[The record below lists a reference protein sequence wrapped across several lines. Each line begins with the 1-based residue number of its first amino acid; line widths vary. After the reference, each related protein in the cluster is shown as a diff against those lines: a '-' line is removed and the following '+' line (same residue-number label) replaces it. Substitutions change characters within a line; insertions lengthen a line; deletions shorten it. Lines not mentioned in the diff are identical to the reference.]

1 MILIFKTSHF
11 RWLILRQN
19 LPIRVV
25 VLFTIFTNQLYT
37 NKAKHQ
43 IILHN
48 MTESDLNK
56 TDKKNKG
63 SKNFKKYII
72 AFWALF
78 SSVVLSVFF
87 LFMGISNGT
96 FGFMPSFEELENPK
110 NSLAT
115 EIYSAD
121 KVLLGKFYFQNRSF
135 VKYDELSPDMVHALV
150 ATEDVRFYDHSGI
163 DLIGLARVAKGLVT
177 ANKNAGGGSTLSQQ
191 LAKMLFPREQFSNK
205 LDIVFRKFREWV
217 ISVKL
222 ERSYT
227 KEEILTMYLNKYD
240 FLNLA
245 VGVKSAAH
253 VYFNTTPDS
262 LKIEQS
268 AMLVGMAKNSSYF
281 NPLRRPELTL
291 DRRNVVLSQMVK
303 YNYLSQQQYDSL
315 KLLPLGLDYQKV
327 DHRRGSAPY
336 FREYLRTSLTAKKP
350 ERENYPSWNQ
360 QRFIEDS
367 LEWKNN
373 PFYGWCNKNTKADG
387 QPYNIYK
394 DGLKIYTTIDS
405 RMQKYAEQAVKEH
418 LGLDLQAAFD
428 NEKKNHKN
436 PPFSDDLD
444 DDAVENNL
452 TLSMKRSE
460 RYRVLKNKGISLD
473 SIKNIFATPTE
484 MRIFTWQG
492 ERDTILSPIDS
503 MLYYKGFLRAGFMS
517 MVPQTGEVRAYV
529 GGPNY
534 KHFMYDMVT
543 LGKRQVGSIIKP
555 FLYTVAMQEGL
566 TPCDKVPNIA
576 QTFDMGDGTSWT
588 SRNSTSART
597 GEMVTL
603 KWGLAHSVNNI
614 SGWVLKQF
622 KPQTVVNMAKKM
634 GIISRIDPVP
644 SVFLGTSEITV
655 REMVGAYATY
665 ANKGVYI
672 KPRFIS
678 KIEDSRGNE
687 VAHSIPQKHEVMS
700 AKTAYLMT
708 NLLKGVV
715 KQGTGRRLG
724 WKYNLY
730 NPIGGKT
737 GTTQNHSDGWFM
749 GVTPNLVSG
758 VWVGAEDR
766 AIHFEGI
773 SLGQGANMAL
783 PIWGLY
789 MQKVYADES
798 LNISKGDFEKPEGF
812 NVDLDCDTQSNNPRN
827 KGLIQNEEEDFF

>member
-1 MILIFKTSHF
+1 
-11 RWLILRQN
+11 
-19 LPIRVV
+19 
-25 VLFTIFTNQLYT
+25 
-37 NKAKHQ
+37 
-43 IILHN
+43 

-56 TDKKNKG
+56 TDSKLKG
-63 SKNFKKYII
+63 SKSFKKYII
-72 AFWALF
+72 VFWALF
-78 SSVVLSVFF
+78 STAVLGVFF
-87 LFMGISNGT
+87 LFMGVSNGS

-121 KVLLGKFYFQNRSF
+121 KVLLGKFYYQNRSF
-135 VKYDELSPDMVHALV
+135 VKYQDLSPDMVHALI
-150 ATEDVRFYDHSGI
+150 ATEDVRFNDHSGI
-163 DLIGLARVAKGLVT
+163 DLIGLFRVAKGLVT

-191 LAKMLFPREQFSNK
+191 LAKMLFPRERFSSK
-205 LDIVFRKFREWV
+205 IDMVFRKFREWV
-217 ISVKL
+217 IAVKL

-240 FLNLA
+240 FLNQA
-245 VGVKSAAH
+245 IGIKSAAR

-262 LKIEQS
+262 LSIEQS
-268 AMLVGMAKNSSYF
+268 AMLVGMAKNSSYY
-281 NPLRRPELTL
+281 NPLRRAELTRE
-291 DRRNVVLSQMVK
+291 RRNTVLNQMVK
-303 YNYLSQQQYDSL
+303 YDFLDKQVSDSL
-315 KLLPLGLDYQKV
+315 KQLPLSIDYQKV
-327 DHRRGSAPY
+327 DHKRGIATY
-336 FREYLRTSLTAKKP
+336 FREYLRTALTAKKP
-350 ERENYPSWNQ
+350 VRSRYPSWNK

-367 LEWKNN
+367 LQWKNN
-373 PFYGWCNKNTKADG
+373 PFYGWCHKNKKADG
-387 QPYNIYK
+387 EFYNIYR

-405 RMQKYAEQAVKEH
+405 RMQKYAEEAVREH
-418 LGLDLQAAFD
+418 LGLDLQSVFD
-428 NEKKNHKN
+428 NEKKYHKN

-444 DDAVENNL
+444 DEQVEDNL
-452 TLSMKRSE
+452 FRSMKRSE
-460 RYRVLKNKGISLD
+460 RYRVLRAKDLSVD
-473 SIKNIFATPTE
+473 SIKNIFATPTN
-484 MRIFTWQG
+484 MRIFTWKG
-492 ERDTILSPIDS
+492 ERDTLLSPNDS

-517 MVPQTGEVRAYV
+517 MVPQTGEVKAYI

-534 KHFMYDMVT
+534 KHFMYDMVN

-576 QTFDMGDGTSWT
+576 PTFDLGDGTTWT

-622 KPQTVVNMAKKM
+622 KPQTIVNMAKKM
-634 GIISRIDPVP
+634 GIVSRIDPVP
-644 SVFLGTSEITV
+644 SIFLGTSEITV
-655 REMVGAYATY
+655 KEMVGAYGTY

-678 KIEDSRGNE
+678 RIEDSKGNE
-687 VAHSIPQKHEVMS
+687 VARSIPQKHEVMS

-708 NLLKGVV
+708 NLLQGVV
-715 KQGTGRRLG
+715 RQGTGRRLG
-724 WKYNLY
+724 WKYNLH

-749 GVTPNLVSG
+749 GITPNLVSG

-766 AIHFEGI
+766 AIHFENI
-773 SLGQGANMAL
+773 TQGQGANMAL

-789 MQKVYADES
+789 MQKVYGDES
-798 LNISKGDFEKPEGF
+798 LNIPKGDFEKPEGF
-812 NVDLDCDTQSNNPRN
+812 NIDLDCGSRSNRTKNNISSDT
-827 KGLIQNEEEDFF
+827 EEEDFF

>member
-1 MILIFKTSHF
+1 
-11 RWLILRQN
+11 
-19 LPIRVV
+19 
-25 VLFTIFTNQLYT
+25 
-37 NKAKHQ
+37 
-43 IILHN
+43 

-56 TDKKNKG
+56 TDSKTKG
-63 SKNFKKYII
+63 SKSFKKYII
-72 AFWALF
+72 VFWGLF
-78 SSVVLSVFF
+78 STIVLSIFF
-87 LFMGISNGT
+87 LFMGVSNGN

-115 EIYSAD
+115 EIYSVD

-135 VKYDELSPDMVHALV
+135 VKYQDLSPDMIHALI
-150 ATEDVRFYDHSGI
+150 ATEDVRYKDHSGI
-163 DLIGLARVAKGLVT
+163 DLIGLGRVAKGLVT

-191 LAKMLFPREQFSNK
+191 LAKMLFPRERFSSK
-205 LDIVFRKFREWV
+205 IDMVFRKFREWV
-217 ISVKL
+217 IAVKL

-262 LKIEQS
+262 LSIEQS
-268 AMLVGMAKNSSYF
+268 AMLIGMAKNSSYY
-281 NPLRRPELTL
+281 NPLRRPELTR
-291 DRRNVVLSQMVK
+291 DRRNTVLSQMVK
-303 YNYLSQQQYDSL
+303 YNYLEKQQYDSL
-315 KLLPLGLDYQKV
+315 KQLPLSIDYQKV
-327 DHRRGSAPY
+327 DHKRGSATY
-336 FREYLRTSLTAKKP
+336 FREYLRTTLTAKKP
-350 ERENYPSWNQ
+350 VRSRYPSWNK

-367 LEWKNN
+367 LQWKNN
-373 PFYGWCNKNTKADG
+373 PFFGWCNKNKKADG
-387 QPYNIYK
+387 ESYNIYK

-418 LGLDLQAAFD
+418 LGLNLQTAFD
-428 NEKKNHKN
+428 KEKEHHNN

-444 DDAVENNL
+444 DDAVEKAL
-452 TLSMKRSE
+452 IRSMKQSE
-460 RYRVLKNKGISLD
+460 RYRVLKDKDISLD
-473 SIKNIFATPTE
+473 SIKTIFATPTD
-484 MRIFTWQG
+484 MRIFTWKG
-492 ERDTILSPIDS
+492 ECDTLLSPNDS

-534 KHFMYDMVT
+534 KHFMYDMVN

-576 QTFDMGDGTSWT
+576 QTFDVGDGTTWT
-588 SRNSTSART
+588 SRNSTSKRT

-603 KWGLAHSVNNI
+603 KWGLANSVNNI

-622 KPQTVVNMAKKM
+622 KPQAVVDMAKKM
-634 GIISRIDPVP
+634 GVVSRIDPVP
-644 SVFLGTSEITV
+644 SIFLGTSEITV
-655 REMVGAYATY
+655 REMVGAYGTF

-678 KIEDSRGNE
+678 SIEDSKGNK
-687 VAHSIPQKHEVMS
+687 VARSIPQKHEVMS

-708 NLLKGVV
+708 NLLQGVV
-715 KQGTGRRLG
+715 QQGTGGRLR

-789 MQKVYADES
+789 MQKVYGDKS
-798 LNISKGDFEKPEGF
+798 LNMPKGNFEKPKGF
-812 NVDLDCDTQSNNPRN
+812 NIDLDCNTQSKNSKD
-827 KGLIQNEEEDFF
+827 KGLIETEEEDFF

>member
-1 MILIFKTSHF
+1 
-11 RWLILRQN
+11 
-19 LPIRVV
+19 
-25 VLFTIFTNQLYT
+25 
-37 NKAKHQ
+37 
-43 IILHN
+43 
-48 MTESDLNK
+48 MTESDLNETGSK
-56 TDKKNKG
+56 TKG
-63 SKNFKKYII
+63 SKSFKKYII
-72 AFWALF
+72 TFWALF
-78 SSVVLSVFF
+78 STIVLCVFL
-87 LFMGISNGT
+87 LFMGVSNGN

-135 VKYDELSPDMVHALV
+135 VKYQDLSPDMVNALI
-150 ATEDVRFYDHSGI
+150 ATEDVRYNDHSGI
-163 DLIGLARVAKGLVT
+163 DLIGLGRVAKGLVT
-177 ANKNAGGGSTLSQQ
+177 SNKNAGGGSTLSQQ
-191 LAKMLFPREQFSNK
+191 LAKMLFPRERNSGA
-205 LDIVFRKFREWV
+205 LGMVFRKFREWV
-217 ISVKL
+217 IAVKL

-245 VGVKSAAH
+245 VGIKSAAR

-262 LKIEQS
+262 LSVEQS
-268 AMLVGMAKNSSYF
+268 AMLVGMAKNSSYY
-281 NPLRRPELTL
+281 NPLRRPELTR
-291 DRRNVVLSQMVK
+291 DRRNTVLSQMVK
-303 YNYLSQQQYDSL
+303 YNYLDEQLSDSL
-315 KLLPLGLDYQKV
+315 KQLPLSVDFQKV
-327 DHRRGSAPY
+327 DHKRGSATY
-336 FREYLRTSLTAKKP
+336 FREYLRTTLTARKP
-350 ERENYPSWNQ
+350 VRSRYPSWNR

-367 LEWKNN
+367 LQWKNN
-373 PFYGWCNKNTKADG
+373 PFFGWCNKNKKADG
-387 QPYNIYK
+387 ESYNIYK

-418 LGLDLQAAFD
+418 LGLNLQGAFD
-428 NEKKNHKN
+428 NEKKYHKN

-444 DDAVENNL
+444 DEQVEKNL
-452 TLSMKRSE
+452 FSSMKRSE
-460 RYRVLKNKGISLD
+460 RYRVLRAKDLSTD

-484 MRIFTWQG
+484 MRIFTWKG
-492 ERDTILSPIDS
+492 ERDTLLSPNDS

-534 KHFMYDMVT
+534 KHFMYDMVN

-576 QTFDMGDGTSWT
+576 QTFDVGDGTTWT
-588 SRNSTSART
+588 PRNSTSKKT
-597 GEMVTL
+597 GQMVTL
-603 KWGLAHSVNNI
+603 KWGLANSVNNI
-614 SGWVLKQF
+614 SGWVVKQF
-622 KPQTVVNMAKKM
+622 KPQAVVDMAKKM
-634 GIISRIDPVP
+634 GVISRIDPVP
-644 SVFLGTSEITV
+644 SIFLGTSEITV
-655 REMVGAYATY
+655 REMVGAYGTF

-678 KIEDSRGNE
+678 SIEDSKGNE
-687 VAHSIPQKHEVMS
+687 VARSIPQKHEVMS

-708 NLLKGVV
+708 NLLQGVV
-715 KQGTGRRLG
+715 NEGTAGRLR

-730 NPIGGKT
+730 NSIGGKT

-789 MQKVYADES
+789 MQKVYGDES
-798 LNISKGDFEKPEGF
+798 LNMLKGDFEKPKGF
-812 NVDLDCDTQSNNPRN
+812 NVDLDCNTQSANPRN
-827 KGLIQNEEEDFF
+827 KGLIQTEEEDFF

>member
-1 MILIFKTSHF
+1 MH
-11 RWLILRQN
+11 
-19 LPIRVV
+19 
-25 VLFTIFTNQLYT
+25 T
-37 NKAKHQ
+37 NKADQ
-43 IILHN
+43 QLILDN

-56 TDKKNKG
+56 TDNKPKG

-78 SSVVLSVFF
+78 STAVLAVIF
-87 LFMGISNGT
+87 LFMGVSNGN

-115 EIYSAD
+115 EIYSVD
-121 KVLLGKFYFQNRSF
+121 NVLLGKFYFQNRSF
-135 VKYDELSPDMVHALV
+135 VKYEDLSPEMVKALV

-163 DLIGLARVAKGLVT
+163 DLIGLGRVAKGLVT

-191 LAKMLFPREQFSNK
+191 LAKMLFPRERFSSK
-205 LDIVFRKFREWV
+205 LDMVFRKFREWV
-217 ISVKL
+217 IAVKL

-245 VGVKSAAH
+245 VGIKSAAR

-268 AMLVGMAKNSSYF
+268 AMLVGMAKNSSYY
-281 NPLRRPELTL
+281 NPLRRPELTQE
-291 DRRNVVLSQMVK
+291 RRNTVLSQMVK
-303 YNYLSQQQYDSL
+303 YNYLDQQQYDSL
-315 KLLPLGLDYQKV
+315 KLLPLGIDYQKV
-327 DHRRGSAPY
+327 DHKRGSATY
-336 FREYLRTSLTAKKP
+336 FREYLRTSLTARKP
-350 ERENYPSWNQ
+350 VRSRYPSWQ
-360 QRFIEDS
+360 KQRFIEDS

-373 PFYGWCNKNTKADG
+373 PFFGWCNKNKKADG
-387 QPYNIYK
+387 EPYNIYK

-405 RMQKYAEQAVKEH
+405 RMQKYAEEAVKEH

-428 NEKKNHKN
+428 KEKEHHNN

-444 DDAVENNL
+444 DEEVEKAL
-452 TLSMKRSE
+452 VRSMKQSE

-473 SIKNIFATPTE
+473 SIKTIFELPTD
-484 MRIFTWQG
+484 MKIFTWKG
-492 ERDTILSPIDS
+492 ERDTILSPRDS

-534 KHFMYDMVT
+534 KHFMYDMVS

-576 QTFDMGDGTSWT
+576 QTFDVGDGTTWT
-588 SRNSTSART
+588 SRNSTRARS

-603 KWGLAHSVNNI
+603 RWGLANSVNNI

-622 KPQTVVNMAKKM
+622 KPQAVVDMAKKM
-634 GIISRIDPVP
+634 GVVSKIAAVP

-655 REMVGAYATY
+655 REMVGAYGTY

-678 KIEDSRGNE
+678 KIEDSKGNE
-687 VAHSIPQKHEVMS
+687 VARSIPQKHEVMNE
-700 AKTAYLMT
+700 KTAYLMT
-708 NLLKGVV
+708 NLLEGVV
-715 KQGTGRRLG
+715 RRGTGRRLG
-724 WKYNLY
+724 WKYELY
-730 NPIGGKT
+730 NSIGGKT

-749 GVTPNLVSG
+749 GITPNLVSG

-766 AIHFEGI
+766 AVRFETI
-773 SLGQGANMAL
+773 TNGQGANMAL

-789 MQKVYADES
+789 MQKVYADKT
-798 LNISKGDFEKPEGF
+798 LNMPKGKFEKPEGF
-812 NVDLDCDTQSNNPRN
+812 NIDLDCNEQSTKPRN
-827 KGLIQNEEEDFF
+827 NGLIESEEEDFF

>member
-1 MILIFKTSHF
+1 
-11 RWLILRQN
+11 
-19 LPIRVV
+19 
-25 VLFTIFTNQLYT
+25 
-37 NKAKHQ
+37 
-43 IILHN
+43 
-48 MTESDLNK
+48 MTESDLNNTENK
-56 TDKKNKG
+56 TKG

-72 AFWALF
+72 AFWAMF
-78 SSVVLSVFF
+78 SLAVLGIFF
-87 LFMGISNGT
+87 LFMGVSNGS

-121 KVLLGKFYFQNRSF
+121 KVLLGKFYYQNRSF
-135 VKYDELSPDMVHALV
+135 IKYEDLSPDMVHALV

-163 DLIGLARVAKGLVT
+163 DLIGLGRVAKGLVT

-191 LAKMLFPREQFSNK
+191 LAKMLFPRERFSSK
-205 LDIVFRKFREWV
+205 LDMVFRKFREWV
-217 ISVKL
+217 IAVKL

-245 VGVKSAAH
+245 VGIKSAAR

-268 AMLVGMAKNSSYF
+268 AMLVGMAKNSSYY
-281 NPLRRPELTL
+281 NPLRRAELTRE
-291 DRRNVVLSQMVK
+291 RRNTVLSQMVK
-303 YNYLSQQQYDSL
+303 YDFLDKQLCDSL
-315 KLLPLGLDYQKV
+315 KQLPLSIDYQKV
-327 DHRRGSAPY
+327 DHKRGSATY
-336 FREYLRTSLTAKKP
+336 FREYLRTTLTARKP
-350 ERENYPSWNQ
+350 VRSRYPSWNKQ
-360 QRFIEDS
+360 KYIEDS
-367 LEWKNN
+367 LQWKNN
-373 PFYGWCNKNTKADG
+373 PFFGWCNKNKKADG
-387 QPYNIYK
+387 EFYNIYR

-405 RMQKYAEQAVKEH
+405 RMQKYAEEAVKEH
-418 LGLDLQAAFD
+418 LGLDLQNAFD
-428 NEKKNHKN
+428 KEKKHHNN

-444 DDAVENNL
+444 DEAVERNL
-452 TLSMKRSE
+452 YLSMKRSE
-460 RYRVLKNKGISLD
+460 RYRVLKDKDFSLD
-473 SIKNIFATPTE
+473 SIKSIFETPTK
-484 MRIFTWQG
+484 MRIFTWKG
-492 ERDTILSPIDS
+492 ERDTILSPNDS

-534 KHFMYDMVT
+534 KHFMYDMVN

-576 QTFDMGDGTSWT
+576 QTFDVGDGTTWT

-603 KWGLAHSVNNI
+603 KWGLANSVNNI

-622 KPQTVVNMAKKM
+622 KPQTIVNMAKKM
-634 GIISRIDPVP
+634 GIVSRIDPVP
-644 SVFLGTSEITV
+644 SIFLGTSEITV
-655 REMVGAYATY
+655 REMVGAYGTY

-678 KIEDSRGNE
+678 KIEDSKGNDI
-687 VAHSIPQKHEVMS
+687 ARSIPQKHEVMS

-708 NLLKGVV
+708 NLLQGVV
-715 KQGTGRRLG
+715 RQGTGRRLG

-749 GVTPNLVSG
+749 GITPGLVSG

-766 AIHFEGI
+766 AIHFENI
-773 SLGQGANMAL
+773 TQGQGANMAL

-798 LNISKGDFEKPEGF
+798 LNVSKGKFEKPEGF
-812 NVDLDCDTQSNNPRN
+812 NIDLDCNTQSANPRN
-827 KGLIQNEEEDFF
+827 NGLIESEEEDFF

>member
-1 MILIFKTSHF
+1 
-11 RWLILRQN
+11 
-19 LPIRVV
+19 
-25 VLFTIFTNQLYT
+25 
-37 NKAKHQ
+37 
-43 IILHN
+43 

-56 TDKKNKG
+56 TDSKTKG
-63 SKNFKKYII
+63 SKSFKKYII

-78 SSVVLSVFF
+78 STVVLGIIF
-87 LFMGISNGT
+87 LFMGVSNGN

-135 VKYDELSPDMVHALV
+135 IKYEDLSPDMVHALI
-150 ATEDVRFYDHSGI
+150 ATEDVRFNDHSGI

-191 LAKMLFPREQFSNK
+191 LAKMLFPRERFSNK
-205 LDIVFRKFREWV
+205 IDMVFRKFREWV
-217 ISVKL
+217 IAVKL

-245 VGVKSAAH
+245 VGIKSAAR

-262 LKIEQS
+262 LSVEQS
-268 AMLVGMAKNSSYF
+268 AMLVGMAKNSSYY
-281 NPLRRPELTL
+281 NPLRRPELTR
-291 DRRNVVLSQMVK
+291 DRRNTVLSQMVK
-303 YNYLSQQQYDSL
+303 YNYLDKQLSDSL
-315 KLLPLGLDYQKV
+315 KQLPLSIDYQKV
-327 DHRRGSAPY
+327 DHKRGSATY
-336 FREYLRTSLTAKKP
+336 FREYLRTTLTAKKP
-350 ERENYPSWNQ
+350 VRSRYPSWNK

-367 LEWKNN
+367 LQWKNN
-373 PFYGWCNKNTKADG
+373 PFFGWCHKNKKADG
-387 QPYNIYK
+387 ESYNIYK

-418 LGLDLQAAFD
+418 LGLDLQSAFD
-428 NEKKNHKN
+428 KEKEHHKN

-444 DDAVENNL
+444 DEQVDDNL
-452 TLSMKRSE
+452 FRSMKRSE
-460 RYRVLKNKGISLD
+460 RYRVLKNKDLSID
-473 SIKNIFATPTE
+473 SIKNIFATPTN
-484 MRIFTWQG
+484 MKIFTWKG
-492 ERDTILSPIDS
+492 ERDTLLSPNDS

-534 KHFMYDMVT
+534 KHFMYDMVN

-566 TPCDKVPNIA
+566 TPCDKVPNIP
-576 QTFDMGDGTSWT
+576 QTFDVGDGTTWT
-588 SRNSTSART
+588 SRNSTSKKT

-603 KWGLAHSVNNI
+603 KWGLANSVNNI

-622 KPQTVVNMAKKM
+622 KPQAIVDMAKKM
-634 GIISRIDPVP
+634 GVISRIDPVP
-644 SVFLGTSEITV
+644 SIFLGTSEITV
-655 REMVGAYATY
+655 REMVGAYGTF

-678 KIEDSRGNE
+678 SIEDSKGNE

-708 NLLKGVV
+708 NLLQGVV
-715 KQGTGRRLG
+715 KQGTGGRLR
-724 WKYNLY
+724 WKYKLY

-773 SLGQGANMAL
+773 HLGQGANMAL

-789 MQKVYADES
+789 MQKVYADS
-798 LNISKGDFEKPEGF
+798 TLNIPKGEFEKPEGF
-812 NVDLDCDTQSNNPRN
+812 NIDLDCNTRSKNPRN
-827 KGLIQNEEEDFF
+827 KGLIDNSEEEDFF